1 MSSKHTDI
9 DKLLLECSSSGMRRT
24 AALDA
29 CLRVL
34 ASADQPMTLQQIAGD
49 SSFDVSCDPATI
61 YRLVS
66 RLEERRIVRRIGF
79 HSRAA
84 HYCLRES
91 SHQDYLICRD
101 CGSVEVLDIACP
113 VEHLEKQIAQ
123 TSGFSD
129 LEHELEFFGRWS
141 SADVLLIAIAIVVAK
156 SSGIAG
162 ARMEYGLWFF
172 AASIVLTGFGVHRL
186 KRAALAVR
194 G

>member
-1 MSSKHTDI
+1 MSATLDRVEQ
-9 DKLLLECSSSGMRRT
+9 LLKECSASGLRKT
-24 AALDA
+24 AALEA

-34 ASADQPMTLQQIAGD
+34 VTAGQPVTLQQIAA
-49 SSFDVSCDPATI
+49 SAEFDVSCDPATI

-113 VEHLEKQIAQ
+113 VEHLEKQIAE
-123 TSGFSD
+123 TSGYSD
-129 LEHELEFFGRWS
+129 LEHELEFFGRC
-141 SADVLLIAIAIVVAK
+141 
-156 SSGIAG
+156 AG
-162 ARMEYGLWFF
+162 CQ
-172 AASIVLTGFGVHRL
+172 H
-186 KRAALAVR
+186 
-194 G
+194 

>member
-1 MSSKHTDI
+1 MSRENIRIED
-9 DKLLLECSSSGMRRT
+9 LLKECSASGLRRT
-24 AALDA
+24 TALEA

-34 ASADQPMTLQQIAGD
+34 ASAGQPMTLQQIAA
-49 SSFDVSCDPATI
+49 SSAFDVSCDPATI

-91 SHQDYLICRD
+91 HHQDYLICRD

-123 TSGFSD
+123 ESGFSD
-129 LEHELEFFGRWS
+129 IEHELEFFGRCVS
-141 SADVLLIAIAIVVAK
+141 CQS
-156 SSGIAG
+156 
-162 ARMEYGLWFF
+162 
-172 AASIVLTGFGVHRL
+172 
-186 KRAALAVR
+186 
-194 G
+194 